1 MVNWEKEKSN
11 IEKLIQE
18 GVSYERIGREY
29 HCTGNNIKKVARKLG
44 IPLESRRIV
53 NEKETFN
60 KGCGNVKKCKHCGK
74 PLLKRN
80 CMFCSAECRN
90 QYKQNE
96 LVELWKKGEI
106 DGHMADGSTRTFVR
120 RYLYEKNECKCQ
132 KCGFDKKNEYTN
144 LPLNFSVYHHIGL
157 YAYKSKFI
165 ETFTKLEP
173 SPLEIC
179 ESLEQLRAIY
189 HGYKIKVG
197 IVNSAPAPGID
208 TPEDVEKVINLLNN
222 RKDLF

>member
-11 IEKLIQE
+11 IEKLIQQ

-80 CMFCSAECRN
+80 CIFCSAECKN
-90 QYKQNE
+90 QYKQKE

-120 RYLYEKNECKCQ
+120 RYLYEKNEYKCQ

-144 LPLNFSVYHHIGL
+144 LPILQVHHIDGDCYNSKEENL
-157 YAYKSKFI
+157 QLLCPNCHCLTENFGSRNTQSTRRDKRTKYYK
-165 ETFTKLEP
+165 EL
-173 SPLEIC
+173 
-179 ESLEQLRAIY
+179 
-189 HGYKIKVG
+189 
-197 IVNSAPAPGID
+197 
-208 TPEDVEKVINLLNN
+208 VEKQLISSTGVS
-222 RKDLF
+222 D